1 MWNVNVQIAT
11 VCSAYQLYNKPFGCT
26 LSLEPYLIPSL
37 FPWLASCILAHWY
50 KGNEASIEEEVYFQ
64 NPDPSFLPFKMAAK
78 ILKLDLDQNI
88 WFKCITSVYC
98 CLYSALCSLQGI
110 GLAFWDF
117 TDNLLRFSG
126 ICLTTYKEIWKYFN
140 IPNTYPQKK
149 IRGLDFLTKIK
160 ILLKVK

>member
-1 MWNVNVQIAT
+1 M
-11 VCSAYQLYNKPFGCT
+11 KPRLRKKYT
-26 LSLEPYLIPSL
+26 SRI
-37 FPWLASCILAHWY
+37 
-50 KGNEASIEEEVYFQ
+50 Q
-64 NPDPSFLPFKMAAK
+64 NQDFLPFKMAAK

-140 IPNTYPQKK
+140 IPNTYPQQK
-149 IRGLDFLTKIK
+149 IRGLNFLTKKPNLIECLHK
-160 ILLKVK
+160 YRLRTEVRGDFNIYGIRATYLVLLYNVRFWGLSWSS